1 MGVGKRTCRSTRS
14 LAGLTLT
21 FVVCRRFGMTARDSG
36 GIRGAVRHAGIR
48 SEALVSEEGVPFCV
62 FPVIFDFC

>member
-1 MGVGKRTCRSTRS
+1 
-14 LAGLTLT
+14 
-21 FVVCRRFGMTARDSG
+21 MTARDSG

-48 SEALVSEEGVPFCV
+48 SEALPSAFFFIPVWHGGVPFRG

>member
-1 MGVGKRTCRSTRS
+1 
-14 LAGLTLT
+14 
-21 FVVCRRFGMTARDSG
+21 MTARDSG

-48 SEALVSEEGVPFCV
+48 SEALVSEEGVSFCG